1 MIQATNEE
9 FQELADALLSA
20 SHLLLRQRIRGDLE
34 PAAFAVLCLVC
45 RSAAVRPSD
54 VAGSMRLDQSTI
66 SRHIQALESAGYV
79 AKIKDAQDGRSYR
92 LKVTAAGRPAM
103 SQAAVRRAEYFRK
116 AAARWT
122 KRDLRTLVGLLARLA
137 TDLKACADAEE
148 DSPERMSRRSAL
160 KGGGIDR

>member
-1 MIQATNEE
+1 MVQATNDE
-9 FQELADALLSA
+9 FQELADALLGA
-20 SHLLLRQRIRGDLE
+20 THLLLRQRIRGDLE

-92 LKVTAAGRPAM
+92 LKVTAAGRAAM
-103 SQAAVRRAEYFRK
+103 SQSAVRRAEVFRK
-116 AAARWT
+116 AVARWT
-122 KRDLRTLVGLLARLA
+122 KRDLRALVGLLARLA
-137 TDLKACADAEE
+137 ADLKACADSEE
-148 DSPERMSRRSAL
+148 GSPEPVRRRSAR
-160 KGGGIDR
+160 KGGGIER